1 MAVPRSLFQ
10 PIIPNTF
17 GEYSAGR
24 RQATTRSV
32 KQRLRNC
39 PTGHDSVTEA
49 DTGIAAFLRAA
60 AEASSDDGELLIVP
74 YWQRADWEALFSYAE
89 RVKVA
94 RGNVLIRQGAEE
106 RQLYFVTSGL
116 LEVDSASGG
125 LSAIVMVHPGSV
137 VGELSFL
144 DGKPRAAKVGAV
156 ADSDL
161 YRLEVPDYQAF
172 VDANP
177 RKACDLAF
185 AIGRV
190 VALRLRRTLSN
201 VGRQY

>member
-1 MAVPRSLFQ
+1 M
-10 PIIPNTF
+10 
-17 GEYSAGR
+17 
-24 RQATTRSV
+24 
-32 KQRLRNC
+32 
-39 PTGHDSVTEA
+39 GHDSMTET
-49 DTGIAAFLRAA
+49 DTAFAPFLRAA
-60 AEASSDDGELLIVP
+60 AEASPDAELLVVP
-74 YWQRADWEALFSYAE
+74 HWQRSDWETLFSHAQ

-94 RGNVLIRQGAEE
+94 CGNVLISQGAAE
-106 RQLYFVTSGL
+106 RALYFLASGL

-125 LSAIVMVHPGSV
+125 MSAIVMVHPGSV

-144 DGKPRAAKVGAV
+144 DGKPRAAKVRAV
-156 ADSDL
+156 TDSDL

-172 VDANP
+172 VHAHP

-201 VGRQY
+201 VGRQ